1 MDIMEIY
8 SALDSLG
15 IFLGFLLLFLLGFLL
30 FGVIVYICTGLAYY
44 KAAEVEGIPNNW
56 LAWIPIGNSYIMLKL
71 AEKNMNLLFIF
82 IASMVSTVI
91 RNLYDTGVIINLISF
106 GISIWSI
113 IVSIQC
119 YLVISKKY
127 GISPAWFIVGC
138 FIVPVMIV
146 PMIMLYNKAKKV
158 ARGEAILNTIEDDK
172 DSEEW

>member
-1 MDIMEIY
+1 MDMMEIY
-8 SALDSLG
+8 SALDSLE
-15 IFLGFLLLFLLGFLL
+15 IFLGVLYIFLLGFLL
-30 FGVIVYICTGLAYY
+30 FAIIVYICTGLAYY

-56 LAWIPIGNSYIMLKL
+56 LAWIPIGNSYIMLRL

-82 IASMVSTVI
+82 IAPMASILI
-91 RNLYDTGVIINLISF
+91 RNFYDPGVIFNLISF

-119 YLVISKKY
+119 YLVIGKKY

-138 FIVPVMIV
+138 FIIPVMIV

-172 DSEEW
+172 DNEEW

>member
-1 MDIMEIY
+1 MDIMDIY
-8 SALDSLG
+8 GTLDSLG
-15 IFLGFLLLFLLGFLL
+15 IFLGFLFLFLLGFLL
-30 FGVIVYICTGLAYY
+30 FGVIVYICTGVAYY

-119 YLVISKKY
+119 YLVIGKKY

-138 FIVPVMIV
+138 FIIPVMIV

-172 DSEEW
+172 DNEEW

>member
-1 MDIMEIY
+1 MDIMEVY

-56 LAWIPIGNSYIMLKL
+56 LAWIPIGNSYIMLRL

-82 IASMVSTVI
+82 IASMASTVI
-91 RNLYDTGVIINLISF
+91 RNFYDTGVIINLISF

>member
-158 ARGEAILNTIEDDK
+158 ARGEAILNTTEDDK

>member
-158 ARGEAILNTIEDDK
+158 ARGESILNTIEDDK

>member
-1 MDIMEIY
+1 MDIMEVY